1 MQYMLLIYDDE
12 TQWTTMSEED
22 SGAMMREYFSY
33 TEALKAAG
41 NYVAG
46 DALQPTGTAKSV
58 RVRDGQTQ
66 VTDGPA
72 EDLAEPLGGF
82 FLFECESIDE
92 AVQLAAKIPG
102 AETGSVEVWPTRVE
116 GGES

>member
-1 MQYMLLIYDDE
+1 MKFLALIYGDE
-12 TQWTTMSEED
+12 NAWEGLSEQEREAVYAKYRAFSESGDGQIVGGAETAPTRSATT
-22 SGAMMREYFSY
+22 
-33 TEALKAAG
+33 
-41 NYVAG
+41 
-46 DALQPTGTAKSV
+46 V

-92 AVQLAAKIPG
+92 AVHLAAKIPG